1 MTSEHWSFFGLPP
14 FFTEQHSPATL
25 DRQCTLWSNLLL
37 DHAVYHAQRTRSSS
51 KSGSGGGAEDA
62 NALLRFYTAH
72 SDVFYNPAINK
83 RLSPE
88 AAHTMLQAL
97 VTRHPNHAVVVSDN
111 GSSDFSV
118 LVCTTKGGL
127 KAMEEGLLRFIL
139 DNGAVQTTALLSTK
153 GTVMTFDEL
162 AGGTALSYEQPNTV
176 YLDRFSNAPVPVAD
190 VGRLSEE
197 QAIRTY
203 LHALDHRPV
212 SAMRPFKVTLFNLD
226 GSDTQPYQGV
236 KFGGD

>member
-1 MTSEHWSFFGLPP
+1 MTSEHWNFFGLPP

-25 DRQCTLWSNLLL
+25 ARQSTLWSNLLL
-37 DHAVYHAQRTRSSS
+37 DHAVYHAQRTRSS
-51 KSGSGGGAEDA
+51 GADDI
-62 NALLRFYTAH
+62 NALLRFYTSH

-97 VTRHPNHAVVVSDN
+97 VAQHPNHAVVVSDN
-111 GSSDFSV
+111 GPSDYSV
-118 LVCTTKGGL
+118 LICTTEGGL
-127 KAMEEGLLRFIL
+127 KEMEEVLLRYIL
-139 DNGAVQTTALLSTK
+139 DNGAVQTTAMLSKK

-162 AGGTALSYEQPNTV
+162 AGGTALSYRQPAPT
-176 YLDRFSNAPVPVAD
+176 YLARSSSAAVPVAD

-203 LHALDHRPV
+203 LHALNHRPV

-226 GSDTQPYQGV
+226 GSSTQPYQGV
-236 KFGGD
+236 KFGGE